1 MELIKRTIKQALT
14 TGKTETTTGN
24 SYVIIPDDS
33 VIYNLQVLLKGTSLD
48 LGFFDVVVESDGGY
62 YGYSYYDGGSF
73 TPIGS
78 LNLEQPD
85 ITITGVSNSRLTEL
99 RKYTINGTFFDKHE
113 ISYGPSLDGVDPN
126 NTSLI
131 DSVGS
136 VQYYI
141 GGITYVD
148 IITENETT
156 TTFSFQGQGYTSSD
170 FINSPIIKDPNKSNL
185 VNIPKTDNDVFIDRQ
200 AITAF
205 DKNYK
210 LEYMRN
216 LSDITT
222 YASGRFFNIV
232 KNT

>member
-24 SYVIIPDDS
+24 SYVIIPDDN

-48 LGFFDVVVESDGGY
+48 LGFFDAADELSADEY
-62 YGYSYYDGGSF
+62 YGYGSGGSF

-78 LNLEQPD
+78 FNLEQPN
-85 ITITGVSNSRLTEL
+85 ITITGVSNSRLNEL
-99 RKYTINGTFFDKHE
+99 RKYTVNGTFFDKHKT
-113 ISYGPSLDGVDPN
+113 SFGPSNDGVDPN
-126 NTSLI
+126 NSDLI
-131 DSVGS
+131 DDIGS

-148 IITENETT
+148 VITENETT
-156 TTFSFQGQGYTSSD
+156 TTFSFQGLGYTSPD

-200 AITAF
+200 EITAF

-216 LSDITT
+216 LSDLTT